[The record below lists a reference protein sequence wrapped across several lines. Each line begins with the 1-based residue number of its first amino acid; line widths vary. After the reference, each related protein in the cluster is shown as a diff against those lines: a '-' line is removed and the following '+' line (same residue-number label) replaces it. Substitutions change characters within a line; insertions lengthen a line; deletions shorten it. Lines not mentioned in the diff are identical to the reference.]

1 MEAPVLYAF
10 LLTLGA
16 GLATGIGSAIAFF
29 ANHTNRKFLSFSLGV
44 SAGVMIYVSF
54 VEILHGAQISLEE
67 ILGVRGGMSV
77 CALAFFGGM
86 LLSAL
91 IDRIV
96 PSAENPHEFKSVE
109 NMDAPAPPR
118 HRMMRT
124 GLLTA
129 LVVGIHNFPEGI
141 ATFMASVD
149 STEIGLAI
157 AAAIAIHNIPEGIA
171 VSVPVYYV
179 AGVSVRI
186 RCGHHGL
193 HFAGR
198 TAACRAGVRPA
209 SYSDLRLVERHG
221 RDGPQFDSAVLRK
234 SRHRRISALPSRGDN
249 GRCSDF
255 RREAEPCDRRSDTG
269 FPIGSRQGRLARGCN
284 GADLYA
290 ARC

>member
-1 MEAPVLYAF
+1 MLYSF

-91 IDRIV
+91 IDRVV

-171 VSVPVYYV
+171 VSVPVYYATGSRKKAFWYSFLSGISEPV
-179 AGVSVRI
+179 GALAAYLVLIVSAHTSLCIDPIMTFGTEEQKKKYVVPLAKGEKLGAFGLTEPGAGTDAQGYPR
-186 RCGHHGL
+186 
-193 HFAGR
+193 R
-198 TAACRAGVRPA
+198 T
-209 SYSDLRLVERHG
+209 HG
-221 RDGPQFDSAVLRK
+221 RKPVGL
-234 SRHRRISALPSRGDN
+234 
-249 GRCSDF
+249 
-255 RREAEPCDRRSDTG
+255 AE
-269 FPIGSRQGRLARGCN
+269 
-284 GADLYA
+284 
-290 ARC
+290 